1 MDHGVDTHDASIG
14 LDDGAPSLNMPLLA
28 QQQPSQQASAF
39 KPYSSNFQIPEIPY
53 LNGSA
58 FPMTSGNNAQ
68 RQDDLLH
75 VRHSSF
81 SPTNVNNGLTSGPV
95 DSFNSLAGTY
105 SSFNNQTSSNTST
118 SQAINTMQHK
128 YSAEYGNNR
137 APNNNFSKPSSQTAT
152 PSLHE
157 LHQKLHTIDEN
168 LHDEEKRL
176 REIGMYRN
184 RQELNKNKLSS
195 LSSYY
200 GEEVS

>member
-58 FPMTSGNNAQ
+58 FPMTNGNNVQ
-68 RQDDLLH
+68 KQDDHLR
-75 VRHSSF
+75 VRHSSL
-81 SPTNVNNGLTSGPV
+81 SPTNTNNGFTSGLV
-95 DSFNSLAGTY
+95 ESLNSLAGNY
-105 SSFNNQTSSNTST
+105 SSFNNQTPSITT
-118 SQAINTMQHK
+118 SQAINAMQHK

-137 APNNNFSKPSSQTAT
+137 APNNNFLKPSSQTAT